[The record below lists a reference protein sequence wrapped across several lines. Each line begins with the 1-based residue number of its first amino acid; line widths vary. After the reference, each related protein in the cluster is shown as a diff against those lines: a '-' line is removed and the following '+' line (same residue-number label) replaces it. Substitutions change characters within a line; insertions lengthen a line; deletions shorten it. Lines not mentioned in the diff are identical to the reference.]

1 MLHVISAKYLKGYSF
16 YLELDDGSQGVVDL
30 EASLTGPVFAP
41 LKRVELFKEGRLDP
55 ELETLA
61 WPNGADF
68 APEYLRDLLRD
79 PG

>member
-1 MLHVISAKYLKGYSF
+1 MLHVISAKYLQDYRF
-16 YLELDDGSQGVVDL
+16 YLELDDGSQGIVDL
-30 EASLTGPVFAP
+30 ESSLTGPVFAP
-41 LKRVELFKEGRLDP
+41 LRSIELFKEGRLDP

-68 APEYLRDLLRD
+68 APEYLKQLLRH